1 MPSALS
7 VIGSSEDSSGSGST
21 ELDSDTVSSE
31 DHDPKITTDADDPKM
46 TSDPEM
52 TSDSG
57 TSSDSETSSD
67 EDDTRTA
74 VLEAALLHV
83 PSLGWTPAA
92 LEEGAK
98 DQGLTEA
105 AKNLFS
111 R

>member
-7 VIGSSEDSSGSGST
+7 VIGSSEDSPGSGST
-21 ELDSDTVSSE
+21 EPDSDTVSSE
-31 DHDPKITTDADDPKM
+31 HHDPKVTADADNPKT
-46 TSDPEM
+46 TSNPEM
-52 TSDSG
+52 T
-57 TSSDSETSSD
+57 SDSETSSD

-98 DQGLTEA
+98 DQELTEA